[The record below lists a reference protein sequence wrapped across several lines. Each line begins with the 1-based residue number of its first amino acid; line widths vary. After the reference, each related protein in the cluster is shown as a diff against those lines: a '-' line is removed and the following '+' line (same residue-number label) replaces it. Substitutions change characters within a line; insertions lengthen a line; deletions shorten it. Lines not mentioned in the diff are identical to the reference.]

1 MRHAILVAI
10 LFNILVFKPAC
21 SEPIELI
28 FGHVGDANSIHEMTA
43 REFARRVGARLNG
56 RVKVTVIGGSA
67 LGNDIELEKKVLDGS
82 VTFFL
87 PSVTF
92 DKVDPVF
99 SVWSLPYLVLS
110 REIIRSSRDRLLN
123 EYFRPAAEAK
133 GFHLLALWENGF
145 RHVTNNVRPIVYP
158 SDLKD
163 VRIRVGQGSSTR
175 IIFEAYGAN
184 VIDYPYGQAL
194 YDALKDGR
202 IDGQENPFGNIYTA
216 RYHEVQKYLSLTAH
230 QYLPFYMVTSK
241 KTWELL
247 PPADRDE
254 LQKIAEELQDWA
266 MVLGEKLDNYYLE
279 KLRPH
284 IAINKIET
292 LAFVIASI
300 PIYQKFAAT
309 VPHGKELISLLYDKT
324 SLAVADQR
332 WQ

>member
-1 MRHAILVAI
+1 MRFQLLVAI
-10 LFNILVFKPAC
+10 LLNVLTFNRSY
-21 SEPIELI
+21 SEPIDLI
-28 FGHVGDANSIHEMTA
+28 FGHVGDENSIHDMTA

-56 RVKVTVIGGSA
+56 RVRITVTGGSA

-99 SVWSLPYLVLS
+99 SVWSLPYLVLG
-110 REIIRSSRDRLLN
+110 RDIIRNSRARLLN

-145 RHVTNNVRPIVYP
+145 RHVTNNVKPIVFP
-158 SDLKD
+158 SDLRD

-175 IIFEAYGAN
+175 TIFEAYGAK
-184 VIDYPYGQAL
+184 VIEWPYGQAL

-230 QYLPFYMVTSK
+230 QYLPLYVVTSK
-241 KTWELL
+241 KTWDAL
-247 PPADRDE
+247 PPADRE
-254 LQKIAEELQDWA
+254 EVEKIAEELQDWA
-266 MVLGEKLDNYYLE
+266 MDLGEKLDNFYLE
-279 KLRPH
+279 ELRSR

-300 PIYQKFAAT
+300 PIYQKFAAR

-324 SLAVADQR
+324 SLAVADRR
-332 WQ
+332 W